1 VPTARRA
8 PAIRLV
14 DQRGPTIAIHGRASA
29 RLRGGLLLGSRSTV
43 PNRNRKNPSSL
54 VFWNDLRHDTQ
65 LRRCSPAAKGLWAV
79 HFLPCAA
86 ESPEF
91 GVVIVDNLPS
101 RREDLGALFCREF
114 GETAEATQ
122 ALVDELVKFG
132 AGKIDNQG
140 RVYCKRMVREEAA
153 RRAKSDAGKAG
164 ADARWNKGGDGTPH
178 GRDDAS
184 GDGRGG
190 GMLDGRND
198 VGEAPLCADGSRIN
212 GDGRQFDE
220 WQNSSAADANENGR
234 LMHSSSFLLQ
244 ASERTDGESLIE
256 PSSAPFGAGDD
267 ADVRPALPMTGGDAT
282 SLEQQAFDAWLSAA
296 RRHEWPKPRELDPD
310 RRKALQGRIR
320 DAGSLA
326 QFLEVLAMAER
337 SRFLREE
344 MKGWSLDWFLKPAN
358 FRKVSEGNYVG
369 DRAPAPRRQGGTEA
383 FARGAMSGASKPV
396 SGILN
401 R

>member
-1 VPTARRA
+1 VA
-8 PAIRLV
+8 
-14 DQRGPTIAIHGRASA
+14 
-29 RLRGGLLLGSRSTV
+29 
-43 PNRNRKNPSSL
+43 NRNRKNPSSL

-91 GVVIVDNLPS
+91 GVVIVDSLPS
-101 RREDLGALFCREF
+101 RREDLGALFCREL

-132 AGKIDNQG
+132 AAKIDDQG

-153 RRAKSDAGKAG
+153 RRAKADAGKAG
-164 ADARWNKGGDGTPH
+164 ADARWKKEAECEVHGRHHATDDGTPH
-178 GRDDAS
+178 GRT
-184 GDGRGG
+184 
-190 GMLDGRND
+190 DGRN
-198 VGEAPLCADGSRIN
+198 GGHEAPPSADGSTIN

-220 WQNSSAADANENGR
+220 WQNDIAGDANGNGR
-234 LMHSSSFLLQ
+234 GMHSSSFMLQ
-244 ASERTDGESLIE
+244 ASEESTDGESFTDTA
-256 PSSAPFGAGDD
+256 SAPFGAGDD
-267 ADVRPALPMTGGDAT
+267 AGIRPVLPITGA
-282 SLEQQAFDAWLSAA
+282 EQRAFEAWLSAA
-296 RRHEWPKPRELDPD
+296 GRHGWPKPRKLDPD

-320 DAGSLA
+320 DAGGLS
-326 QFLEVLAMAER
+326 QFIEVLAMAER
-337 SRFLREE
+337 SKFIRES
-344 MKGWSLDWFLKPAN
+344 MHCWSLDWFLKPAN

-369 DRAPAPRRQGGTEA
+369 DRTPGAPRRQGGTEA

-396 SGILN
+396 SGILD

>member
-1 VPTARRA
+1 VA
-8 PAIRLV
+8 
-14 DQRGPTIAIHGRASA
+14 D
-29 RLRGGLLLGSRSTV
+29 
-43 PNRNRKNPSSL
+43 RNRKNPSSL

-132 AGKIDNQG
+132 AGKVDDQG

-153 RRAKSDAGKAG
+153 RRLKSEAGKAG
-164 ADARWNKGGDGTPH
+164 ADARWKAEHRAKAEARRKKSAECEPRGRHHATDDGTPH
-178 GRDDAS
+178 GRT
-184 GDGRGG
+184 DGKNGG
-190 GMLDGRND
+190 H
-198 VGEAPLCADGSRIN
+198 EAPLSADGSRIN
-212 GDGRQFDE
+212 DDGREFDE
-220 WQNSSAADANENGR
+220 WQNDGTDDANVNGR
-234 LMHSSSFLLQ
+234 SMHSSSFMLL
-244 ASERTDGESLIE
+244 ASEESTDGESLTE
-256 PSSAPFGAGDD
+256 TSSAPFGAGDD
-267 ADVRPALPMTGGDAT
+267 VDTRPVLPMTGGDAAPP
-282 SLEQQAFDAWLSAA
+282 EQQAFNAWISAA
-296 RRHEWPKPRELDPD
+296 ARHEWPKPRKLDPD

-320 DAGSLA
+320 DAGGLS
-326 QFLEVLAMAER
+326 QFIEVLAMAER
-337 SRFLREE
+337 SKFLREV
-344 MKGWSLDWFLKPAN
+344 MDGWSLDWFLKPAN

-369 DRAPAPRRQGGTEA
+369 DRAPAAPRRQGGTEA

-396 SGILN
+396 SGILD